1 MHCCDFDGGS
11 LESNQTEVYCTG
23 SEDAVVVAN
32 SSLHAKVFGSGDVE
46 YKGAPSE
53 KDVRI
58 FGSGDVNKHTGD
70 M

>member
-1 MHCCDFDGGS
+1 
-11 LESNQTEVYCTG
+11 
-23 SEDAVVVAN
+23 VVIAN

-46 YKGAPSE
+46 YKGAPNE